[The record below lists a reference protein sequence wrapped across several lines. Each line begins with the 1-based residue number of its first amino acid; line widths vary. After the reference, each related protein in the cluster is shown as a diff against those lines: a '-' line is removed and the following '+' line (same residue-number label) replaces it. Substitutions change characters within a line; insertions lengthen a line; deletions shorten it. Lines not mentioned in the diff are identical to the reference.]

1 MGCLNHD
8 LPYSIDNPSE
18 KPRERRATQ
27 NWRAPTEKR
36 EEEEREKNRWCFTN
50 HSLPMRN
57 ANMNDSVQLSPIMT
71 IITMFLSRWLLESPN
86 GGIDRLLAP
95 IVGADVD

>member
-1 MGCLNHD
+1 MSMKWMGCLNHD

-36 EEEEREKNRWCFTN
+36 EEVKREREKNRWCFTN

-57 ANMNDSVQLSPIMT
+57 ANTNE